1 MPIDKAV
8 NQAPVLDVVIGS
20 PGPQMDIEVVID
32 DDGGATVEIGED
44 AGNEVD
50 FYANLAEVIEPE
62 ELSRVAIEVSA
73 LFEADKSS
81 RSDWEQMYAKGLD
94 LLGLKLEERTKPFRG
109 ASGVAHPMLT
119 EAIVQFQAQAFKE
132 LLPAGGPVRSQIVG
146 KETVEKYQQA
156 SRVQDFMNYQITT
169 VMEEYTPEF
178 DQLLFYTG
186 YGGST
191 FKKVYYD
198 YQLDRMV
205 SKLCLADDVF
215 IPYNGSSVMSQCARI
230 THRIAMDSNDY
241 RKRVVAGEYLDVN
254 VESSTTPADPSQ
266 IQQAVDK
273 AVGVQPTDDVGEIF
287 LLEMMVDLD
296 ISGFED
302 CDSDGEP
309 TGIKLPYVVTLAED
323 TLQVVGIRRNWREN
337 DKLKNRRNYF
347 IHYVLI
353 EGPGA
358 YGLGFVHLI
367 GGLSKGASSALRQL
381 IDAGTLANL
390 PAGFKA
396 KGARIA
402 DDSTPIQPGEWRDID
417 VGGAEISASLL
428 PLPYKEPSQVLFG
441 LLGFLVDAGKRLSS
455 TADMQVGDGNQYAQV
470 GTTLALLERGSMV
483 MSSIHKRM
491 HYAQTLEFR
500 LLFEGFG
507 TFLPDEY
514 PYEVPG
520 ASRKIKRA
528 DFNDM
533 VSVLPVADPNI
544 FSTAQ
549 RIQLAQMQ
557 LQLAQS
563 APNMHN
569 MYEAYYRV
577 YAALNVRDIDGIL
590 LPQNTQMP
598 RDPATENADV
608 LNNMQ
613 LKAFA
618 GQQHDAHIATHL
630 MMGLSPILQA
640 NPMSAMMLQR
650 HILDH
655 VRLKAEEDVEAD
667 LFKAYGTDPD
677 RMVSQ
682 IQKEGMIAMRI
693 AQYMQDVR
701 TMQDQFTGGG
711 EDPIVALKQQE
722 LQQRA
727 AADQADNQ
735 IDQQRLALDQQ
746 RLQQR
751 NQIDQQRLALQA
763 AKVQT
768 LPRGGQNAA

>member
-1 MPIDKAV
+1 
-8 NQAPVLDVVIGS
+8 
-20 PGPQMDIEVVID
+20 
-32 DDGGATVEIGED
+32 
-44 AGNEVD
+44 
-50 FYANLAEVIEPE
+50 
-62 ELSRVAIEVSA
+62 
-73 LFEADKSS
+73 
-81 RSDWEQMYAKGLD
+81 
-94 LLGLKLEERTKPFRG
+94 
-109 ASGVAHPMLT
+109 
-119 EAIVQFQAQAFKE
+119 
-132 LLPAGGPVRSQIVG
+132 
-146 KETVEKYQQA
+146 
-156 SRVQDFMNYQITT
+156 
-169 VMEEYTPEF
+169 
-178 DQLLFYTG
+178 
-186 YGGST
+186 
-191 FKKVYYD
+191 
-198 YQLDRMV
+198 
-205 SKLCLADDVF
+205 
-215 IPYNGSSVMSQCARI
+215 
-230 THRIAMDSNDY
+230 MDSNDY

-254 VESSTTPADPSQ
+254 IQSMASPADPSQ
-266 IQQAVDK
+266 IQQAIDK
-273 AVGVQPTDDVGEIF
+273 AVGVQPTDDVGEVF

-296 ISGFED
+296 IQGFED
-302 CDSDGEP
+302 LDSNDEP

-323 TLQVVGIRRNWREN
+323 TLQVVGVRRNWREN
-337 DKLKNRRNYF
+337 SKLKERKNYF
-347 IHYVLI
+347 VHYVLV

-358 YGLGFVHLI
+358 YGLGFVHLV

-417 VGGAEISASLL
+417 AGGAELSASLM

-520 ASRKIKRA
+520 ASRRVKRS
-528 DFNDM
+528 DFNEM

-577 YAALNVRDIDGIL
+577 YASLNVRDIDGIL

-608 LNNMQ
+608 LNGMQ

-630 MMGLSPILQA
+630 MMGLSPILQS

-655 VRLKAEEDVEAD
+655 VRIKAEEDVEAD

-677 RMVSQ
+677 RMVSP
-682 IQKEGMIAMRI
+682 IQKEGMVALRI
-693 AQYMQDVR
+693 AQYMKDVR
-701 TMQDQFTGGG
+701 DMQEQLAGGGG

-727 AADQADNQ
+727 QADQADNQ

-751 NQIDQQRLALQA
+751 NAIDQQRLSLQA
-763 AKVQT
+763 AKVQQ
-768 LPRGGQNAA
+768 LPQGARNAA

>member
-1 MPIDKAV
+1 
-8 NQAPVLDVVIGS
+8 
-20 PGPQMDIEVVID
+20 MDIEVVID
-32 DDGGATVEIGED
+32 EDGGATVEIGGDEAD
-44 AGNEVD
+44 EVD
-50 FYANLAEVIEPE
+50 FYANLAEVIDPDD
-62 ELSRVAIEVSA
+62 LGRIALDVSA
-73 LFEADKSS
+73 LFEADKGS

-94 LLGLKLEERTKPFRG
+94 LLGLRMEERTKPFRG

-146 KETVEKYQQA
+146 KETVEKYQQ
-156 SRVQDFMNYQITT
+156 STRVQDFMNYQITT

-198 YQLDRMV
+198 YQLGRMV
-205 SKLCLADDVF
+205 SKLCLADDVY

-230 THRIAMDSNDY
+230 THRIAMDSNDF
-241 RKRVVAGEYLDVN
+241 RKRVVAGEYLDVR
-254 VESSTTPADPSQ
+254 VDTAASPADPSQ
-266 IQQAVDK
+266 IKEAVDK
-273 AVGVQPTDDVGEIF
+273 AIGVQPTDDIGEVF

-296 ISGFED
+296 IPGFED
-302 CDSDGEP
+302 MDDEGEP

-323 TLQVVGIRRNWREN
+323 TLRVVGVRRNWREES
-337 DKLKNRRNYF
+337 KNKQRKNYF
-347 IHYVLI
+347 VHYVLV

-358 YGLGFVHLI
+358 YGLGFVHLV
-367 GGLSKGASSALRQL
+367 GGLSKGATSALRQL

-417 VGGAEISASLL
+417 AGGAELSASLM
-428 PLPYKEPSQVLFG
+428 PLPYKEPSQVLSG

-520 ASRKIKRA
+520 ASRRVKKS

-590 LPQNTQMP
+590 MPQNTQKP
-598 RDPATENADV
+598 NDPASENGDV
-608 LNNMQ
+608 LNGMQ

-618 GQQHDAHIATHL
+618 GQQHDAHIAAHL
-630 MMGLSPILQA
+630 MMGLSPILQS

-655 VRLKAEEDVEAD
+655 VRLKAEEDVEAE
-667 LFKAYGTDPD
+667 LFKLYGVDPD
-677 RMVSQ
+677 RMISL
-682 IQKEGMIAMRI
+682 IQKEGMVALKI
-693 AQYMQDVR
+693 AQYMKEVR
-701 TMQDQFTGGG
+701 EMQDELAGGGG
-711 EDPIVALKQQE
+711 EDPLIALKQQE

-727 AADQADNQ
+727 QNDQADNQ

-746 RLQQR
+746 RLQQKTAL
-751 NQIDQQRLALQA
+751 DQQRLALQMGKA
-763 AKVQT
+763 QQAPQGV
-768 LPRGGQNAA
+768 RNAA